1 MEANQI
7 AVVVLALVALI
18 LAVID
23 QAKANW
29 QSTTEWAII
38 LVSVAILVLVLDP
51 L

>member
-23 QAKANW
+23 QFRAQG
-29 QSTTEWAII
+29 QSSTHWSII
-38 LVSVAILVLVLDP
+38 ALAVAILWLELAP
-51 L
+51 